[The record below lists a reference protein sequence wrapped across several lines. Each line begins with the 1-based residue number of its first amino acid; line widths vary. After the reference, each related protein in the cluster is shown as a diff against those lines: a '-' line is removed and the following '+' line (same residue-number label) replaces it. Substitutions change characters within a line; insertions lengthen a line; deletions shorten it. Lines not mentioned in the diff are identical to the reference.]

1 MSRPGRAS
9 EQREKTQPYSR
20 EALRELVLCTAQTI
34 VYEENPNG
42 LTVPRLD
49 ERFGYTIGTPCLVF
63 DNLYDVAMQVD
74 ARTLTAA
81 RRDRARARTSGAT
94 FDAPLDGSLGLV
106 GRTVSVDRLAGGVLD
121 GHLRSL

>member
-1 MSRPGRAS
+1 MSRPGWAS

-34 VYEENPNG
+34 VYEEDPDD
-42 LTVPRLD
+42 LTVPRLV

-74 ARTLTAA
+74 ARTLTAVWLY
-81 RRDRARARTSGAT
+81 RARARTSGTT
-94 FDAPLDGSLGLV
+94 FHGPPDSSLALV
-106 GRTVSVDRLAGGVLD
+106 ERTVGVDRLAGGVLD
-121 GHLRSL
+121 GHLRSV